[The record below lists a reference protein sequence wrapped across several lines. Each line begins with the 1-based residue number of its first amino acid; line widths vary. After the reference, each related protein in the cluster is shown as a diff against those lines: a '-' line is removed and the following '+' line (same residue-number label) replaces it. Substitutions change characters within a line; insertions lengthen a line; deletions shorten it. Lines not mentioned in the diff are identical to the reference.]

1 MLKLQPTSVAEEF
14 EMLCGTR
21 HDHYAVDL

>member
-1 MLKLQPTSVAEEF
+1 LQPTSVAEEF

>member
-1 MLKLQPTSVAEEF
+1 LQSTSVAEEF

-21 HDHYAVDL
+21 HDHYAVDF